1 MFSICILVVS
11 WKATNFAVNAELGF
25 YPLYYIYF
33 ENVFKYYFRL
43 INMKSITTY
52 NNTLLVSAF
61 KEGRKVSFEKE
72 VCFMAKKD

>member
-1 MFSICILVVS
+1 
-11 WKATNFAVNAELGF
+11 
-25 YPLYYIYF
+25 
-33 ENVFKYYFRL
+33 
-43 INMKSITTY
+43 MKSITTY